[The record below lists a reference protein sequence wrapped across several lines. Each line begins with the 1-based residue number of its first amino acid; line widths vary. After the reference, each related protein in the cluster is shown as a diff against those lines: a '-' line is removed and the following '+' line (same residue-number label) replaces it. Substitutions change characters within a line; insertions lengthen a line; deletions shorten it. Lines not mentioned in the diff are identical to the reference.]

1 MAYVRTKGNQLA
13 IVHGERDEGTG
24 TVVQKTLFTFFSKA
38 EAYRAIG
45 RGSKDQSHYFKNLLQ
60 EEHPAIRFDWKAI
73 TKGIIDNIDSLP
85 DLAEYREQRLTV
97 NFKNGLHS
105 FCREIV
111 RADPQWLAPS
121 AKLIQEHKKQLEF
134 LREVIDLKLNYITA
148 TEHEF
153 SSDNE
158 FYWRQS
164 MRGWGIS
171 SDVEELASDLYRSGN
186 LEEATGAFT
195 LLTESFPDYAE
206 GHNYLGLIHL
216 DRGNL
221 DASIAH
227 FRKTIQ
233 LGRKMFPKRIQKEMY
248 WADLKTR
255 PYIRGLRNLIL
266 ALTRIKLFEE
276 ALTAC
281 DTLENECNDE
291 ITAACHRAA
300 IFLNTKRWSEAEENA
315 KRMLK
320 ISPMEATIAAFA
332 QFEQGNLLD
341 ARKHFL
347 FAALNN
353 PLGIE
358 ILLNGRSRK
367 PKGFLESEDYNC
379 GVELRATIERY
390 LSGRPAKSKTFF
402 SAILAHPEVRKL
414 KDEVSECALNHSR
427 FKDQAKHRANFDR
440 WHDLKKIHFAEK
452 LATDIGSGAFV

>member
-1 MAYVRTKGNQLA
+1 M
-13 IVHGERDEGTG
+13 
-24 TVVQKTLFTFFSKA
+24 
-38 EAYRAIG
+38 
-45 RGSKDQSHYFKNLLQ
+45 
-60 EEHPAIRFDWKAI
+60 
-73 TKGIIDNIDSLP
+73 
-85 DLAEYREQRLTV
+85 
-97 NFKNGLHS
+97 
-105 FCREIV
+105 
-111 RADPQWLAPS
+111 
-121 AKLIQEHKKQLEF
+121 
-134 LREVIDLKLNYITA
+134 KLNFITA
-148 TEHEF
+148 AKHEF
-153 SSDNE
+153 SNDNE

-171 SDVEELASDLYRSGN
+171 SDVEELAADLYRSGN
-186 LEEATGAFT
+186 HEEAIEAFS
-195 LLTESFPDYAE
+195 LLTDSFPDYAE

-216 DRGNL
+216 DRGSL
-221 DASIAH
+221 DASISH

-233 LGRKMFPKRIQKEMY
+233 LGRKMLPKCIKREIY

-266 ALTRIKLFEE
+266 ALTRNELFEE

-281 DTLENECNDE
+281 DTLENQCNDE
-291 ITAACHRAA
+291 ITAVCHRAA

-315 KRMLK
+315 KRMLN

-367 PKGFLESEDYNC
+367 PKGFLEAEDYNG
-379 GVELRATIERY
+379 GVELRATIAQY
-390 LSGRPAKSKTFF
+390 LSGRSAKSKTFF
-402 SAILAHPEVRKL
+402 STILAHPEVRKL
-414 KDEVSECALNHSR
+414 KDEVSECAVNHSK

-440 WHDLKKIHFAEK
+440 WHDLKKMHFAEK